1 MNLSRRFKLNTP
13 SVSYKGLSDEIV
25 IVNQNTGIYYSLDIV
40 GSFIW
45 NILLQG
51 VSLEE
56 ILKQVKQKFEADPR
70 VIDKDIW
77 NFVSQL
83 VDENLI
89 KRLAEVELTFSF
101 FEPPQ
106 TSIQTK
112 SSYIAP
118 CLNKYTEM
126 QELLL
131 LDPLFEEFDPNLL
144 LTIS

>member
-1 MNLSRRFKLNTP
+1 MNLSRRFKLNAP
-13 SVSYKGLSDEIV
+13 SVSYKGLSDETV

-56 ILKQVKQKFEADPR
+56 ILNQVKQKFEADPR
-70 VIDKDIW
+70 IIEKDIW

-101 FEPPQ
+101 FENPQ
-106 TSIQTK
+106 TSTQTK
-112 SSYIAP
+112 SPYIAP